1 MKKFQNGLFFF
12 NAAVVS
18 VERWIGGVEK
28 FIEREGI
35 EVQQVDHAHWIGF
48 WLGEQRAEQAA
59 GGDDVVVVGFFF
71 EIFEGVECFRTFLN
85 FVEDDERFFRQNFLI
100 GNHRQQLNN
109 TMGIFAGI
117 KDGAQVVC
125 FVEVEISCIVIIG
138 FAKFFHQPGFSH
150 LTRAFENQRFSVSA

>member
-1 MKKFQNGLFFF
+1 MFGKIVFVDFDEIALNGSHGCRVFAVDPGGDAFRHAANDEIVVVGFQQTIVKKFQNGLFFF

-71 EIFEGVECFRTFLN
+71 EIFEFCMVF
-85 FVEDDERFFRQNFLI
+85 
-100 GNHRQQLNN
+100 
-109 TMGIFAGI
+109 
-117 KDGAQVVC
+117 
-125 FVEVEISCIVIIG
+125 
-138 FAKFFHQPGFSH
+138 
-150 LTRAFENQRFSVSA
+150 